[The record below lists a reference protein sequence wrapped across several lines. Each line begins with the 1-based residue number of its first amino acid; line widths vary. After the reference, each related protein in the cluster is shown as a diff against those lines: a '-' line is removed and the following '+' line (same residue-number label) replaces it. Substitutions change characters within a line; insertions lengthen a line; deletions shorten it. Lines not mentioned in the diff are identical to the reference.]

1 MLSRIFSPSP
11 ATATLSAAD
20 SVPTGRWLTW
30 SVCWGA
36 EETAHTLCFWSWM
49 VCLLFSVVLNF
60 FQNSKKNPKQ
70 TVASATCARERGVK
84 EVRCVCCAVFCSNS
98 SSSSC
103 GRVCLPLSLSLHPL
117 NTTDRDL
124 EDTGRGIKLPIIVD
138 FLSCLPHMGETG
150 NVKFRPKSVVS

>member
-1 MLSRIFSPSP
+1 MLRRRGDSAHSLFLKLDGLSFIFGGVKF
-11 ATATLSAAD
+11 LSKLEKKN
-20 SVPTGRWLTW
+20 PKQTT
-30 SVCWGA
+30 
-36 EETAHTLCFWSWM
+36 E
-49 VCLLFSVVLNF
+49 
-60 FQNSKKNPKQ
+60 KNPKQ

-103 GRVCLPLSLSLHPL
+103 GRVCLPLSLSLLPL